1 MFKHLSHHTG
11 CHLGFSG
18 AQKVSIAL
26 QTNTSLTSL
35 NISRVLFCLNNFHT
49 TDDGIEN
56 SGAESIL
63 RALQSNTSL
72 TSLAISGVLFC
83 SNTFHAT
90 GNLIGDTGVKSISR
104 TLQSNTSLTSL
115 DISGVLFC
123 STPFTQQVTLLE
135 ILVLRAFWGHSNQT
149 LHSNLLIFPVIVL
162 IKHLSHTTDN
172 LIGDY
177 GAESISRALQ
187 SNSSLKSLDIS
198 SVFVSLLTRF
208 TKQGTILVFL
218 VLRRF

>member
-1 MFKHLSHHTG
+1 MFKQLS
-11 CHLGFSG
+11 
-18 AQKVSIAL
+18 
-26 QTNTSLTSL
+26 
-35 NISRVLFCLNNFHT
+35 HT
-49 TDDGIEN
+49 TDDGIGD
-56 SGAESIL
+56 SGADSIS

-72 TSLAISGVLFC
+72 TSLAISGVCFC
-83 SNTFHAT
+83 SNTIHAT
-90 GNLIGDTGVKSISR
+90 GNLIGDTGVESISR

-149 LHSNLLIFPVIVL
+149 LRSNHFIFPVSVL

-172 LIGDY
+172 NIGDS
-177 GAESISRALQ
+177 GAESVSRALQ
-187 SNSSLKSLDIS
+187 SNTSLTSLDIS

-208 TKQGTILVFL
+208 TKQGTISVIL
-218 VLRRF
+218 VLRALHFESAPIKHFTHITRYLQCCLFKLLMYT